1 MLVVTGLLLCCSI
14 QRNFILTVSD
24 IAIPLFG
31 PVPTSPLH
39 LNLAWPTLSGITEAE
54 ARTIC
59 QAPIVDTAIFA
70 LCSNY
75 TTLSLEIITS
85 NCMLD
90 LLV

>member
-1 MLVVTGLLLCCSI
+1 MLLDTATLLCYSVE
-14 QRNFILTVSD
+14 RNIILTVSD
-24 IAIPLFG
+24 IAIPIFG
-31 PVPTSPLH
+31 SLPSGPLH
-39 LNLAWPTLSGITEAE
+39 PNLAWPTPSGITEDE
-54 ARTIC
+54 ARSIC
-59 QAPIVDTAIFA
+59 QAPILGTAVYA